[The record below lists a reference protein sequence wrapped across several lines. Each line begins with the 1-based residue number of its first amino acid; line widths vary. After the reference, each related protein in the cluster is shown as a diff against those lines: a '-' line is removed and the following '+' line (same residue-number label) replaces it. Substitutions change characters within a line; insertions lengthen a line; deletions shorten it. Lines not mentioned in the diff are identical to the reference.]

1 MGSPRVAIPWAR
13 AACGTGALRPRSFR
27 EKGAIMHPGG
37 GPAGTLHLQALKK
50 LDSFAE
56 RLERVQRLCPARPC
70 VPGVS
75 ARRAGG
81 AR

>member
-1 MGSPRVAIPWAR
+1 
-13 AACGTGALRPRSFR
+13 
-27 EKGAIMHPGG
+27 MHPGG